1 MGFWGF
7 FSLPVA
13 LSGVTM
19 CDSPHTP
26 PDICGKRVSTPKT
39 TPIQDAVEPSSSEV
53 VFKHRPVGNVINIPA
68 GSVPQKRPVPISGVT
83 RRVQGVGT
91 HGASPAL
98 PASTGTPLLIPP
110 GLGAGI
116 CRHKQKAGKIP
127 NGCGNSFLNLGGAA
141 HAGHP
146 QGHPNSHIFPS
157 CRASCCLQAKESC
170 AGTQPSSSSSSCP
183 GQSHPHHGALDK
195 LPFKG
200 VCLIP
205 YLPSVRSRSSCRRG
219 RGGRHC
225 RALLSYELFLTH
237 VYNFHKSFLQ
247 HGERKK
253 GGGEGER
260 ERGRRSSLL
269 QQKPLARWA
278 GREGRQGRD
287 VREYQGEP
295 GGISS
300 SRRRSAGTHT
310 HGGERG
316 AGYRNLTSP
325 SPPLSSADIFHAVT
339 AFPSC
344 RHRWKKPPVCAVGA
358 LTNSHCSHPAAAPQ
372 PGGFWALL
380 TPWQLWD
387 LQLEGSAMPW
397 HSKAGEHPRIAHPS
411 LAPAA
416 TQLSLAQAGPP
427 APRALVLITF
437 LC

>member
-146 QGHPNSHIFPS
+146 QGHPNSQIFPS

-170 AGTQPSSSSSSCP
+170 AGTQPSSSSSCP

-260 ERGRRSSLL
+260 ERKEI
-269 QQKPLARWA
+269 QFAPAKAA
-278 GREGRQGRD
+278 GQMGRQGGEAGKGCSGIPGRARRD
-287 VREYQGEP
+287 KQQQEEECRDTHPRRGA
-295 GGISS
+295 
-300 SRRRSAGTHT
+300 RRRLPESDFTLA
-310 HGGERG
+310 
-316 AGYRNLTSP
+316 
-325 SPPLSSADIFHAVT
+325 
-339 AFPSC
+339 AFVLC
-344 RHRWKKPPVCAVGA
+344 RHFP
-358 LTNSHCSHPAAAPQ
+358 CSDCIS
-372 PGGFWALL
+372 FL
-380 TPWQLWD
+380 
-387 LQLEGSAMPW
+387 
-397 HSKAGEHPRIAHPS
+397 
-411 LAPAA
+411 
-416 TQLSLAQAGPP
+416 P
-427 APRALVLITF
+427 APLEKAAC
-437 LC
+437 LCRRSPD